1 MPATPHRHDPSSDNT
16 AAPETDEQYE
26 ARIARMRNGQE
37 DKKVRK
43 RKPAVP
49 NFAEPKP
56 FNKRTKLEDFE
67 SPVSNRRPV
76 GVKGKKRNRSNEEG
90 EAKDNGSGNGSGGG
104 SDDDSEDDLCNEP
117 IDYFSDGYSEIG
129 ERGGTGEGEAEV
141 DFDIKLR
148 VNPRPGLSGVSRYDR
163 TSHPSRPKKDGS
175 QQERNR
181 DEQWLAS
188 RKGGGGGGGDI
199 GGGGGGIGSAG
210 EGGGGIGGG
219 IGGGRSLSLGSVGRV
234 SAASDLD
241 SRESGCRPKVYDVW
255 DSAEKKPRPLTSPYN
270 SIKSYRQHTQ
280 SQTQSQ
286 LHRGSM
292 STAGERGTGMFR
304 GRGSSGAVSA
314 KEKLLRVADSG
325 HAALPGH
332 HRFVI
337 FVFTSCYPRSLTLS
351 IIAQVDGVLI
361 GLYFSHDK
369 QQSILSLIFPVAQ
382 VSILN

>member
-90 EAKDNGSGNGSGGG
+90 EAKDNLSGNGSGGG

-129 ERGGTGEGEAEV
+129 ERGDMGDGEAEA
-141 DFDIKLR
+141 DFDIKFR

-163 TSHPSRPKKDGS
+163 TSHPSRQKEDGS
-175 QQERNR
+175 RQERNR
-181 DEQWLAS
+181 DEQWQAS
-188 RKGGGGGGGDI
+188 REGGGGGDI
-199 GGGGGGIGSAG
+199 GGGGGGIGG
-210 EGGGGIGGG
+210 V
-219 IGGGRSLSLGSVGRV
+219 GGGRSLSVGSVGRV

-241 SRESGCRPKVYDVW
+241 SRESGYRPKVYDVW

-292 STAGERGTGMFR
+292 STAGERGNGMFR
-304 GRGSSGAVSA
+304 GGGSSGAVSA
-314 KEKLLRVADSG
+314 KERLLRVADSG

-337 FVFTSCYPRSLTLS
+337 FVFTSCYPRSFTS
-351 IIAQVDGVLI
+351 PIIAQVDGVLI
-361 GLYFSHDK
+361 DLYFSHDN
-369 QQSILSLIFPVAQ
+369 QQSILSHMIPVAQ
-382 VSILN
+382 ISILN